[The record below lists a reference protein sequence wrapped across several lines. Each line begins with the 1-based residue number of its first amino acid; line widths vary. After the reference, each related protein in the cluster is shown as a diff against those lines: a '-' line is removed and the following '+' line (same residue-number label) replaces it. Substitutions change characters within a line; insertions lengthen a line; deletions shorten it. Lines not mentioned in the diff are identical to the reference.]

1 MSHSISKKTANLID
15 IFYCQKMLMLTIM
28 LSYLERLEGTA
39 IEVCTVVGF
48 PDGVGDIMKTEKLK
62 FKE

>member
-1 MSHSISKKTANLID
+1 
-15 IFYCQKMLMLTIM
+15 MLMLTIM